1 MLKEVCDFDFIFR
14 AGVWKPRTSPSS
26 FQGAGTE
33 ALQWL
38 QEVKQQFGMEIA
50 TEVATPA
57 HVTEA
62 LQAGIDYLWI
72 GARTSANPIAVQEIA
87 DALQDGQ
94 SPTGRSET
102 YRTAQ
107 TPTGRSETYRGW
119 QLKGIFIKNPVN
131 EDAALWLGNIERL
144 EQTGI
149 PVMAIHRGCAHKPC
163 WAMAHYIRTQ
173 RPDIP
178 ILLDPSHMSGDATKI
193 PSLMKK
199 IDELQ
204 LDGAMIEVH
213 YNPQEAL
220 SDAQQQIKPE
230 EIREAYPR
238 PVYGRSD
245 APRCSFRS
253 KAKVNCFLHPKGKG
267 KNSGSQ
273 ELAWLRAEID
283 ELDDQLWETIAQR
296 MEVSERIGEWKK
308 EHGVQALQPQR
319 YAEIIAQRKEW
330 AEQKGLSEEL
340 VQNLFDAIH
349 QESLKKQK

>member
-26 FQGAGTE
+26 FQGVGTE
-33 ALQWL
+33 ALKWL

-50 TEVATPA
+50 TEVATPV
-57 HVTEA
+57 HVNEA

-87 DALQDGQ
+87 DSLLNTQY
-94 SPTGRSET
+94 SLLTTRSET
-102 YRTAQ
+102 H
-107 TPTGRSETYRGW
+107 SERG
-119 QLKGIFIKNPVN
+119 LKGIFIKNPVN

-144 EQTGI
+144 EKTGI

-193 PSLMKK
+193 PALMKK

-213 YNPQEAL
+213 HNPQEAL

-230 EIREAYPR
+230 EIGKFS
-238 PVYGRSD
+238 VVSGQRS
-245 APRCSFRS
+245 
-253 KAKVNCFLHPKGKG
+253 VEN
-267 KNSGSQ
+267 Q

-283 ELDDQLWETIAQR
+283 ELDDQLWETIARR
-296 MEVSERIGEWKK
+296 MEVSERIGDWKK

-319 YAEIIAQRKEW
+319 YEEIVKQRKEW

>member
-14 AGVWKPRTSPSS
+14 AGVWKPRTSPST
-26 FQGAGTE
+26 FQGVGTE
-33 ALQWL
+33 ALKWL

-50 TEVATPA
+50 TEVATPS
-57 HVTEA
+57 HVNEA

-87 DALQDGQ
+87 DSLLNTQY
-94 SPTGRSET
+94 SLLNTRSET
-102 YRTAQ
+102 Y
-107 TPTGRSETYRGW
+107 SERG
-119 QLKGIFIKNPVN
+119 LKGIFIKNPVN

-144 EQTGI
+144 EKTGI

-173 RPDIP
+173 RPDIH

-213 YNPQEAL
+213 HNPQEAL
-220 SDAQQQIKPE
+220 SDSQQQIKPE
-230 EIREAYPR
+230 ELGKFS
-238 PVYGRSD
+238 VVSGQRS
-245 APRCSFRS
+245 
-253 KAKVNCFLHPKGKG
+253 VEN
-267 KNSGSQ
+267 Q

-283 ELDDQLWETIAQR
+283 ELDDQLWETIARR

-319 YAEIIAQRKEW
+319 YEEIVKQRKEW

>member
-1 MLKEVCDFDFIFR
+1 MLKEVCDFDFILR

-72 GARTSANPIAVQEIA
+72 GARTSANPIAVQEIV

-102 YRTAQ
+102 YR
-107 TPTGRSETYRGW
+107 GG

-144 EQTGI
+144 EKTGI

-193 PSLMKK
+193 PALMKK

-213 YNPQEAL
+213 HNPHEAL
-220 SDAQQQIKPE
+220 SDSQQQIKPE
-230 EIREAYPR
+230 EIREAYPY
-238 PVYGRSD
+238 P
-245 APRCSFRS
+245 
-253 KAKVNCFLHPKGKG
+253 LPKGKG
-267 KNSGSQ
+267 KNTGSQ

-283 ELDDQLWETIAQR
+283 ELDDQLWETIVRR

-308 EHGVQALQPQR
+308 AHGVQALQPQR
-319 YAEIIAQRKEW
+319 YEEIVKQRKEW

-349 QESLKKQK
+349 QESLKKQG

>member
-1 MLKEVCDFDFIFR
+1 MLKEVCDFDFIYR
-14 AGVWKPRTSPSS
+14 AGVWKPRTSPNS
-26 FQGAGTE
+26 FQGVGSE

-87 DALQDGQ
+87 DALQDEQ
-94 SPTGRSET
+94 SPTGRSGT

-107 TPTGRSETYRGW
+107 TPTGRSETYRGG

-144 EQTGI
+144 EKTGI

-220 SDAQQQIKPE
+220 SDARQQIKPE
-230 EIREAYPR
+230 EIGKFS
-238 PVYGRSD
+238 VVSGQRS
-245 APRCSFRS
+245 
-253 KAKVNCFLHPKGKG
+253 VEN
-267 KNSGSQ
+267 Q

-308 EHGVQALQPQR
+308 AHGVQALQPQR
-319 YAEIIAQRKEW
+319 YEEILKHRKEW
-330 AEQKGLSEEL
+330 AELKGLSKEL
-340 VQNLFDAIH
+340 VVNIFDTIH

>member
-33 ALQWL
+33 GLAWL

-87 DALQDGQ
+87 DALLTTHY
-94 SPTGRSET
+94 SLLTTRSET
-102 YRTAQ
+102 YK
-107 TPTGRSETYRGW
+107 GG

-144 EQTGI
+144 EKTGVPI
-149 PVMAIHRGCAHKPC
+149 MAIHRGCAHKPC

-193 PSLMKK
+193 PALMKK

-220 SDAQQQIKPE
+220 SDSQQQIKPE
-230 EIREAYPR
+230 E
-238 PVYGRSD
+238 VGKWSVVSGQRS
-245 APRCSFRS
+245 
-253 KAKVNCFLHPKGKG
+253 VEN
-267 KNSGSQ
+267 Q

-319 YAEIIAQRKEW
+319 YEEIVKQRKEW

-340 VQNLFDAIH
+340 VQNLFDTIH

>member
-14 AGVWKPRTSPSS
+14 AGVWKPRTSPST
-26 FQGAGTE
+26 FQGVGTE

-50 TEVATPA
+50 TEVATPS
-57 HVTEA
+57 HVNEA

-87 DALQDGQ
+87 DALL
-94 SPTGRSET
+94 TT
-102 YRTAQ
+102 
-107 TPTGRSETYRGW
+107 RSETYRGG

-144 EQTGI
+144 EKTGI

-213 YNPQEAL
+213 HNPQEAL
-220 SDAQQQIKPE
+220 SDATQQLKPE
-230 EIREAYPR
+230 EIGKFS
-238 PVYGRSD
+238 VVSGQRS
-245 APRCSFRS
+245 
-253 KAKVNCFLHPKGKG
+253 VEN
-267 KNSGSQ
+267 Q
-273 ELAWLRAEID
+273 ELNWLRAEID
-283 ELDDQLWETIAQR
+283 ELDDQLWETIARR

>member
-26 FQGAGTE
+26 FQGVGSE

-38 QEVKQQFGMEIA
+38 QEVKQQFGIEIA

-57 HVTEA
+57 HVNEA
-62 LQAGIDYLWI
+62 LQAGVDYLWI
-72 GARTSANPIAVQEIA
+72 GARTSANPIAVQEIT
-87 DALQDGQ
+87 DSLLNTQY
-94 SPTGRSET
+94 SLLTTRSET
-102 YRTAQ
+102 NN
-107 TPTGRSETYRGW
+107 ERG
-119 QLKGIFIKNPVN
+119 LKGIFIKNPVN

-193 PSLMKK
+193 PALMKK

-213 YNPQEAL
+213 HNPQEAL
-220 SDAQQQIKPE
+220 SDSQQQIKPE
-230 EIREAYPR
+230 EIGKFS
-238 PVYGRSD
+238 VVSGQRS
-245 APRCSFRS
+245 
-253 KAKVNCFLHPKGKG
+253 VEN
-267 KNSGSQ
+267 Q

-283 ELDDQLWETIAQR
+283 ELDDQLWETIVRR

-308 EHGVQALQPQR
+308 AHGVQALQPQR
-319 YAEIIAQRKEW
+319 YEEIVKQRKEW

-349 QESLKKQK
+349 QESLKKQG

>member
-1 MLKEVCDFDFIFR
+1 MLKEVCDFDFIYR

-26 FQGAGTE
+26 FQGVGSE

-50 TEVATPA
+50 TEVATPS

-87 DALQDGQ
+87 DSLL
-94 SPTGRSET
+94 TTRSET
-102 YRTAQ
+102 H
-107 TPTGRSETYRGW
+107 SERG
-119 QLKGIFIKNPVN
+119 LKGIFIKNPVN

-144 EQTGI
+144 EKTGI

-193 PSLMKK
+193 PALMKK

-204 LDGAMIEVH
+204 LNGAMIEVH
-213 YNPQEAL
+213 HNPQEAL
-220 SDAQQQIKPE
+220 SDARQQIKPE

-238 PVYGRSD
+238 P
-245 APRCSFRS
+245 
-253 KAKVNCFLHPKGKG
+253 KGKG
-267 KNSGSQ
+267 KNTGSQ

-308 EHGVQALQPQR
+308 AHGVQALQPQR
-319 YAEIIAQRKEW
+319 YEEILKHRKEW
-330 AEQKGLSEEL
+330 AEQKGLSKEL
-340 VQNLFDAIH
+340 VENIFDTIH
-349 QESLKKQK
+349 QESLKKQN

>member
-144 EQTGI
+144 EKTRI
-149 PVMAIHRGCAHKPC
+149 PIMAIHRGCAHKPC

-213 YNPQEAL
+213 HNPQEAL

-230 EIREAYPR
+230 E
-238 PVYGRSD
+238 VGKWSVVSGQRS
-245 APRCSFRS
+245 
-253 KAKVNCFLHPKGKG
+253 VEN
-267 KNSGSQ
+267 Q

-283 ELDDQLWETIAQR
+283 ELDDQLWETIARR

>member
-14 AGVWKPRTSPSS
+14 AGVWKPRTSPST
-26 FQGAGTE
+26 FQGVGSE

-38 QEVKQQFGMEIA
+38 QEVKQQFGIEIA

-57 HVTEA
+57 HVKEA

-87 DALQDGQ
+87 DSLLTTQY
-94 SPTGRSET
+94 SLLTTRSET
-102 YRTAQ
+102 H
-107 TPTGRSETYRGW
+107 SERG
-119 QLKGIFIKNPVN
+119 LKGIFIKNPVN
-131 EDAALWLGNIERL
+131 EDAKLWLGNIERL
-144 EQTGI
+144 EKTRI

-163 WAMAHYIRTQ
+163 WAMAHHIRTQ

-193 PSLMKK
+193 PALMKK
-199 IDELQ
+199 IDELR

-230 EIREAYPR
+230 EIGKFS
-238 PVYGRSD
+238 VVSGQRS
-245 APRCSFRS
+245 
-253 KAKVNCFLHPKGKG
+253 VEN
-267 KNSGSQ
+267 Q

-283 ELDDQLWETIAQR
+283 ELDDQLWETIVQR

-308 EHGVQALQPQR
+308 AHGVQALQPQR
-319 YAEIIAQRKEW
+319 YEEIVKQRKEW

>member
-26 FQGAGTE
+26 FQGVGTE
-33 ALQWL
+33 ALKWL

-50 TEVATPA
+50 TEVATPV
-57 HVTEA
+57 HVNEA

-87 DALQDGQ
+87 DSLLNTQY
-94 SPTGRSET
+94 SLLTTRSET
-102 YRTAQ
+102 H
-107 TPTGRSETYRGW
+107 SERG
-119 QLKGIFIKNPVN
+119 LKGIFIKNPVN

-144 EQTGI
+144 EKTGI

-193 PSLMKK
+193 PALMKK

-213 YNPQEAL
+213 HNPQEAL

-230 EIREAYPR
+230 EIGKFS
-238 PVYGRSD
+238 VVSGQRS
-245 APRCSFRS
+245 
-253 KAKVNCFLHPKGKG
+253 VEN
-267 KNSGSQ
+267 Q

-283 ELDDQLWETIAQR
+283 ELDDQLWETIVRR
-296 MEVSERIGEWKK
+296 MEVSERIGDWKK

-319 YAEIIAQRKEW
+319 YEEIVKQRKEW

>member
-14 AGVWKPRTSPSS
+14 AGVWKPRTSPST
-26 FQGAGTE
+26 FQGVGSE

-38 QEVKQQFGMEIA
+38 QEVKQQFGIEIA

-57 HVTEA
+57 HVKEA

-87 DALQDGQ
+87 DSLL
-94 SPTGRSET
+94 TTRSET
-102 YRTAQ
+102 H
-107 TPTGRSETYRGW
+107 SERG
-119 QLKGIFIKNPVN
+119 LKGIFIKNPVN

-144 EQTGI
+144 EKTGI

-193 PSLMKK
+193 PALMKK

-213 YNPQEAL
+213 HNPQEAL
-220 SDAQQQIKPE
+220 SDARQQIKPE
-230 EIREAYPR
+230 EIREAYPY
-238 PVYGRSD
+238 P
-245 APRCSFRS
+245 
-253 KAKVNCFLHPKGKG
+253 LPKGKG
-267 KNSGSQ
+267 NNSGSQ

-283 ELDDQLWETIAQR
+283 ELDDQLWETIARR

-330 AEQKGLSEEL
+330 AEQKGLSVEL

-349 QESLKKQK
+349 QESLKKQG

>member
-14 AGVWKPRTSPSS
+14 AGVWKPRTSPST
-26 FQGAGTE
+26 FQGVGTE
-33 ALQWL
+33 ALKWL

-50 TEVATPA
+50 TEVATPV
-57 HVTEA
+57 HVNEA

-87 DALQDGQ
+87 DSLLTTQY
-94 SPTGRSET
+94 SLLTTRSET
-102 YRTAQ
+102 H
-107 TPTGRSETYRGW
+107 SERG
-119 QLKGIFIKNPVN
+119 LKGIFIKNPVN
-131 EDAALWLGNIERL
+131 EDAKLWLGNIERL
-144 EQTGI
+144 EKIGI

-193 PSLMKK
+193 PALIKK

-220 SDAQQQIKPE
+220 SDSQQQIKPE
-230 EIREAYPR
+230 EIGKFS
-238 PVYGRSD
+238 VVSSQRS
-245 APRCSFRS
+245 
-253 KAKVNCFLHPKGKG
+253 VEN
-267 KNSGSQ
+267 Q

-283 ELDDQLWETIAQR
+283 ELDDQLWETIARR

>member
-26 FQGAGTE
+26 FQGVGTE
-33 ALQWL
+33 ALKWL

-50 TEVATPA
+50 TEVATPV
-57 HVTEA
+57 HVNEA

-87 DALQDGQ
+87 DSLLNTQY
-94 SPTGRSET
+94 SLLTT
-102 YRTAQ
+102 
-107 TPTGRSETYRGW
+107 RSETYRGG

-144 EQTGI
+144 EKTGI

-173 RPDIP
+173 RSDIP

-193 PSLMKK
+193 PALMKK

-230 EIREAYPR
+230 EIGKFS
-238 PVYGRSD
+238 VVSGQRS
-245 APRCSFRS
+245 
-253 KAKVNCFLHPKGKG
+253 VEN
-267 KNSGSQ
+267 Q

-283 ELDDQLWETIAQR
+283 ELDDQLWETIARR

-308 EHGVQALQPQR
+308 AHGVQALQPQR
-319 YAEIIAQRKEW
+319 YEEIVKQRKEW

-349 QESLKKQK
+349 QESLKKQG

>member
-38 QEVKQQFGMEIA
+38 QEVKQQFGIEIA

-57 HVTEA
+57 HVNEA

-72 GARTSANPIAVQEIA
+72 GARTSANPIAVQEIT
-87 DALQDGQ
+87 DSLLNTQY
-94 SPTGRSET
+94 SLLNTRSET
-102 YRTAQ
+102 NN
-107 TPTGRSETYRGW
+107 ERG
-119 QLKGIFIKNPVN
+119 LKGIFIKNPVN

-144 EQTGI
+144 EKTGI

-193 PSLMKK
+193 PALMKK

-213 YNPQEAL
+213 HNPHEAL
-220 SDAQQQIKPE
+220 SDSQQQIKPE
-230 EIREAYPR
+230 EIGKFS
-238 PVYGRSD
+238 VVSGQRS
-245 APRCSFRS
+245 
-253 KAKVNCFLHPKGKG
+253 VEN
-267 KNSGSQ
+267 Q

-283 ELDDQLWETIAQR
+283 ELDDQLWETIVRR

-308 EHGVQALQPQR
+308 AHGVQALQPQR
-319 YAEIIAQRKEW
+319 YEEIVKQRKEW

-349 QESLKKQK
+349 QESLKKQG

>member
-1 MLKEVCDFDFIFR
+1 MLKEVCGFDFIFR

-57 HVTEA
+57 HVKEA

-94 SPTGRSET
+94 SPTGRSD
-102 YRTAQ
+102 
-107 TPTGRSETYRGW
+107 TYRGG

-144 EQTGI
+144 EKTGI

-193 PSLMKK
+193 PALMKK

-220 SDAQQQIKPE
+220 SDSQQQIKPE
-230 EIREAYPR
+230 EIEKFS
-238 PVYGRSD
+238 VVSGQRSEE
-245 APRCSFRS
+245 
-253 KAKVNCFLHPKGKG
+253 N
-267 KNSGSQ
+267 Q

-283 ELDDQLWETIAQR
+283 ELDDQLWETIARR

>member
-1 MLKEVCDFDFIFR
+1 MLVTARMLKEVCDFDFIFR

-26 FQGAGTE
+26 FQGVGTE
-33 ALQWL
+33 ALKWL

-87 DALQDGQ
+87 EEIGKVVSSEYRVQ
-94 SPTGRSET
+94 STE
-102 YRTAQ
+102 YRVQ
-107 TPTGRSETYRGW
+107 RG
-119 QLKGIFIKNPVN
+119 LKGIFIKNPVN
-131 EDAALWLGNIERL
+131 EDAKLWLGNIERL
-144 EQTGI
+144 EKTRI

-204 LDGAMIEVH
+204 LNGAMIEVH

-220 SDAQQQIKPE
+220 SDSQQQIKPE
-230 EIREAYPR
+230 EIGKFS
-238 PVYGRSD
+238 VVSGQRS
-245 APRCSFRS
+245 
-253 KAKVNCFLHPKGKG
+253 VEN
-267 KNSGSQ
+267 Q

-283 ELDDQLWETIAQR
+283 ELDDQLWETIVRR

-319 YAEIIAQRKEW
+319 YEEIVKQRKEW

-349 QESLKKQK
+349 QESLKKQG

>member
-14 AGVWKPRTSPSS
+14 AGVWKPRTSPST
-26 FQGAGTE
+26 FQGVGTE

-50 TEVATPA
+50 TEVATPS
-57 HVTEA
+57 HVNEA

-87 DALQDGQ
+87 DALL
-94 SPTGRSET
+94 TT
-102 YRTAQ
+102 
-107 TPTGRSETYRGW
+107 RSETYRGG

-144 EQTGI
+144 EKTGI

-213 YNPQEAL
+213 HNPQEAL
-220 SDAQQQIKPE
+220 SDATQQLKPE
-230 EIREAYPR
+230 EIGKFS
-238 PVYGRSD
+238 VVSGQRS
-245 APRCSFRS
+245 
-253 KAKVNCFLHPKGKG
+253 VEN
-267 KNSGSQ
+267 Q
-273 ELAWLRAEID
+273 ELNWLRAEID
-283 ELDDQLWETIAQR
+283 ELDDQLWETIARR

-340 VQNLFDAIH
+340 VQNLNDAIH

>member
-1 MLKEVCDFDFIFR
+1 
-14 AGVWKPRTSPSS
+14 
-26 FQGAGTE
+26 
-33 ALQWL
+33 
-38 QEVKQQFGMEIA
+38 MEIA
-50 TEVATPA
+50 TEVATPS

-87 DALQDGQ
+87 DSLLNTHY
-94 SPTGRSET
+94 SLLTT
-102 YRTAQ
+102 
-107 TPTGRSETYRGW
+107 RSETYRGG

-131 EDAALWLGNIERL
+131 EDAALWLGNRERL
-144 EQTGI
+144 EKTGI

-173 RPDIP
+173 RPNIP

-213 YNPQEAL
+213 HSPQEAL

-230 EIREAYPR
+230 EIREAYPY
-238 PVYGRSD
+238 P
-245 APRCSFRS
+245 
-253 KAKVNCFLHPKGKG
+253 LPKGKG

-283 ELDDQLWETIAQR
+283 ELDDQLWETIARR

-308 EHGVQALQPQR
+308 AHGVQALQPQR
-319 YAEIIAQRKEW
+319 YEEIVKQRKEW

-349 QESLKKQK
+349 QESLKKQG

>member
-14 AGVWKPRTSPSS
+14 AGVWKPRTSPST
-26 FQGAGTE
+26 FQGVGTE
-33 ALQWL
+33 ALKWL

-50 TEVATPA
+50 TEVATPS
-57 HVTEA
+57 HVNEA

-87 DALQDGQ
+87 DALL
-94 SPTGRSET
+94 TT
-102 YRTAQ
+102 
-107 TPTGRSETYRGW
+107 RSETYRGG

-144 EQTGI
+144 EKTGI

-193 PSLMKK
+193 PALMKK

-220 SDAQQQIKPE
+220 SDSQQQIKPE
-230 EIREAYPR
+230 EIGKFS
-238 PVYGRSD
+238 VVSGQRS
-245 APRCSFRS
+245 
-253 KAKVNCFLHPKGKG
+253 VEN
-267 KNSGSQ
+267 Q

-283 ELDDQLWETIAQR
+283 ELDDQLWETIARR

-319 YAEIIAQRKEW
+319 YEEIVKQRKEW

-349 QESLKKQK
+349 QESLKKQG

>member
-38 QEVKQQFGMEIA
+38 QEVKQQFGMGIA

-87 DALQDGQ
+87 DQIGLCHNKPKAVL
-94 SPTGRSET
+94 
-102 YRTAQ
+102 
-107 TPTGRSETYRGW
+107 
-119 QLKGIFIKNPVN
+119 IKNPVSP
-131 EDAALWLGNIERL
+131 DAKLWLGNIERI

-149 PVMAIHRGCAHKPC
+149 PVMAIHRGCEHKPC
-163 WAMAHYIRTQ
+163 WSMAHYIRTQ

-193 PSLMKK
+193 AALLNK

-204 LDGAMIEVH
+204 LNGSMIEVH
-213 YNPQEAL
+213 HNPQEAL
-220 SDAQQQIKPE
+220 SDAQQQLTPQ
-230 EIREAYPR
+230 EA
-238 PVYGRSD
+238 
-245 APRCSFRS
+245 
-253 KAKVNCFLHPKGKG
+253 AKLIGT
-267 KNSGSQ
+267 KNQVQSTKDK
-273 ELAWLRAEID
+273 ELAWWRAEID
-283 ELDDQLWETIAQR
+283 ELDDQLWETIARR

>member
-50 TEVATPA
+50 TEVATPS
-57 HVTEA
+57 HVNEA

-87 DALQDGQ
+87 NALL
-94 SPTGRSET
+94 TT
-102 YRTAQ
+102 
-107 TPTGRSETYRGW
+107 RSETYRGG

-144 EQTGI
+144 EKTGI

-199 IDELQ
+199 IDELL

-220 SDAQQQIKPE
+220 SDATQQLKPE
-230 EIREAYPR
+230 EIGKFS
-238 PVYGRSD
+238 VVSGQRS
-245 APRCSFRS
+245 
-253 KAKVNCFLHPKGKG
+253 VEN
-267 KNSGSQ
+267 Q

-283 ELDDQLWETIAQR
+283 ELDDQLWETIARR

-319 YAEIIAQRKEW
+319 YEEIVKQRKEW

>member
-14 AGVWKPRTSPSS
+14 AGVWKPRTSPST
-26 FQGAGTE
+26 FQGVGSE

-57 HVTEA
+57 HVKEA

-87 DALQDGQ
+87 DSLLNTQY
-94 SPTGRSET
+94 SLLTTRSET
-102 YRTAQ
+102 H
-107 TPTGRSETYRGW
+107 SERG
-119 QLKGIFIKNPVN
+119 LKGIFIKNPVN

-144 EQTGI
+144 EKTGI

-220 SDAQQQIKPE
+220 SDARQQIKPE
-230 EIREAYPR
+230 EFGKFS
-238 PVYGRSD
+238 VVSGQRS
-245 APRCSFRS
+245 
-253 KAKVNCFLHPKGKG
+253 VEN
-267 KNSGSQ
+267 Q

-283 ELDDQLWETIAQR
+283 ELDDQLWETIARR

-319 YAEIIAQRKEW
+319 YEEIVKQRKEW

>member
-1 MLKEVCDFDFIFR
+1 MLKEVCGFDFIFR
-14 AGVWKPRTSPSS
+14 AGVWKPRTSPST
-26 FQGAGTE
+26 FQGVGSE

-50 TEVATPA
+50 TEVATPS

-87 DALQDGQ
+87 DALLN
-94 SPTGRSET
+94 TRSET
-102 YRTAQ
+102 H
-107 TPTGRSETYRGW
+107 SERG
-119 QLKGIFIKNPVN
+119 LKGIFIKNPVN

-144 EQTGI
+144 EKTGI

-163 WAMAHYIRTQ
+163 WAMAHHIRTQ

-204 LDGAMIEVH
+204 LNGAMIEVH
-213 YNPQEAL
+213 HNPHEAL
-220 SDAQQQIKPE
+220 SDARQQIKPE
-230 EIREAYPR
+230 E
-238 PVYGRSD
+238 V
-245 APRCSFRS
+245 
-253 KAKVNCFLHPKGKG
+253 GKWSVV
-267 KNSGSQ
+267 SGQQSVENQ

-283 ELDDQLWETIAQR
+283 ELDDQLWETIARR

-319 YAEIIAQRKEW
+319 YEEIVKQRKEW

>member
-33 ALQWL
+33 GLAWL
-38 QEVKQQFGMEIA
+38 QEVKQQFGIEIA
-50 TEVATPA
+50 TEVATPS
-57 HVTEA
+57 HVNEA
-62 LQAGIDYLWI
+62 LQAGVDYLWI

-87 DALQDGQ
+87 DALLTTQH
-94 SPTGRSET
+94 SLLTTRSET
-102 YRTAQ
+102 H
-107 TPTGRSETYRGW
+107 RGG

-131 EDAALWLGNIERL
+131 EDAKLWLGNIERL
-144 EQTGI
+144 EKTGI

-163 WAMAHYIRTQ
+163 WAMAHYIRAQ

-193 PSLMKK
+193 PALMKK

-213 YNPQEAL
+213 HNPQEAL
-220 SDAQQQIKPE
+220 SDSQQQIKPE
-230 EIREAYPR
+230 EIGKFS
-238 PVYGRSD
+238 VVSGQRS
-245 APRCSFRS
+245 
-253 KAKVNCFLHPKGKG
+253 VEN
-267 KNSGSQ
+267 Q

-283 ELDDQLWETIAQR
+283 ELDDQLWETIARR

-319 YAEIIAQRKEW
+319 YEEIVKQRKEW

-349 QESLKKQK
+349 QESLKKQG

>member
-1 MLKEVCDFDFIFR
+1 MLKEVCGFDFIYR
-14 AGVWKPRTSPSS
+14 AGVWKPRTSPST
-26 FQGAGTE
+26 FQGVGSE

-50 TEVATPA
+50 TEVATPS

-87 DALQDGQ
+87 DALLN
-94 SPTGRSET
+94 TRSET
-102 YRTAQ
+102 HN
-107 TPTGRSETYRGW
+107 ERG
-119 QLKGIFIKNPVN
+119 LKGIFIKNPVN

-144 EQTGI
+144 EKTGI

-213 YNPQEAL
+213 HNPQEAL
-220 SDAQQQIKPE
+220 SDARQQIKPE
-230 EIREAYPR
+230 EIREAYP
-238 PVYGRSD
+238 
-245 APRCSFRS
+245 
-253 KAKVNCFLHPKGKG
+253 LPKGKG
-267 KNSGSQ
+267 KNTGSQ

-308 EHGVQALQPQR
+308 AHGVQALQPQR
-319 YAEIIAQRKEW
+319 YEEIVKQRKEW

>member
-33 ALQWL
+33 ALRWL

-57 HVTEA
+57 HVNEA

-87 DALQDGQ
+87 DLLDKA
-94 SPTGRSET
+94 SPHPSPKGKGDEPTSNSSQKGRESFASEC
-102 YRTAQ
+102 
-107 TPTGRSETYRGW
+107 G
-119 QLKGIFIKNPVN
+119 LKGIFIKNPVN

-230 EIREAYPR
+230 EI
-238 PVYGRSD
+238 
-245 APRCSFRS
+245 
-253 KAKVNCFLHPKGKG
+253 GKFSVV
-267 KNSGSQ
+267 SGQ
-273 ELAWLRAEID
+273 RFVRA
-283 ELDDQLWETIAQR
+283 Q
-296 MEVSERIGEWKK
+296 
-308 EHGVQALQPQR
+308 
-319 YAEIIAQRKEW
+319 
-330 AEQKGLSEEL
+330 
-340 VQNLFDAIH
+340 
-349 QESLKKQK
+349 

>member
-1 MLKEVCDFDFIFR
+1 MVTARMLKEVCDFDFIFR

-33 ALQWL
+33 GLVWL
-38 QEVKQQFGMEIA
+38 QEVKQQFGIEIA

-87 DALQDGQ
+87 EEIGKVVSSEYRVQ
-94 SPTGRSET
+94 STE
-102 YRTAQ
+102 YRVQ
-107 TPTGRSETYRGW
+107 RG
-119 QLKGIFIKNPVN
+119 LKGIFIKNPVN

-193 PSLMKK
+193 PALMKK

-213 YNPQEAL
+213 HSPQEAL
-220 SDAQQQIKPE
+220 SDARQQIKPE
-230 EIREAYPR
+230 E
-238 PVYGRSD
+238 VGKWSVVSGQRS
-245 APRCSFRS
+245 
-253 KAKVNCFLHPKGKG
+253 VEN
-267 KNSGSQ
+267 Q
-273 ELAWLRAEID
+273 ELNWLRAEID
-283 ELDDQLWETIAQR
+283 ELDDQLWETIARR

>member
-26 FQGAGTE
+26 FQGVGTE

-50 TEVATPA
+50 TEVATPT
-57 HVTEA
+57 HVKEA

-87 DALQDGQ
+87 DSLLTTQY
-94 SPTGRSET
+94 SLLTTRSET
-102 YRTAQ
+102 H
-107 TPTGRSETYRGW
+107 SERG
-119 QLKGIFIKNPVN
+119 LKGIFIKNPVN

-144 EQTGI
+144 EKTGI

-173 RPDIP
+173 RPNIP

-193 PSLMKK
+193 PALMKK

-220 SDAQQQIKPE
+220 SDARQQIKPE
-230 EIREAYPR
+230 EIGKFS
-238 PVYGRSD
+238 VVSGQRS
-245 APRCSFRS
+245 
-253 KAKVNCFLHPKGKG
+253 VEN
-267 KNSGSQ
+267 Q

-283 ELDDQLWETIAQR
+283 ELDDQLWETIARR

>member
-33 ALQWL
+33 GLAWL

-62 LQAGIDYLWI
+62 LQTGIDYLWI

-87 DALQDGQ
+87 DALLNTHY
-94 SPTGRSET
+94 SLLTT
-102 YRTAQ
+102 
-107 TPTGRSETYRGW
+107 RSETYRGG

-144 EQTGI
+144 EKTGI

-163 WAMAHYIRTQ
+163 WAMAHYIRKQ

-213 YNPQEAL
+213 HNPQEAL

-230 EIREAYPR
+230 EIGKFS
-238 PVYGRSD
+238 VVSGQRS
-245 APRCSFRS
+245 
-253 KAKVNCFLHPKGKG
+253 VEN
-267 KNSGSQ
+267 Q

>member
-1 MLKEVCDFDFIFR
+1 MLKEVCGFDFIFR
-14 AGVWKPRTSPSS
+14 AGVWKPRTSPST
-26 FQGAGTE
+26 FQGVGSE

-57 HVTEA
+57 HVKEA
-62 LQAGIDYLWI
+62 LQAGIDHLWI

-102 YRTAQ
+102 H
-107 TPTGRSETYRGW
+107 SERG
-119 QLKGIFIKNPVN
+119 LKGIFIKNPVN

-144 EQTGI
+144 EKTGI

-199 IDELQ
+199 IDELL

-230 EIREAYPR
+230 EFGKFS
-238 PVYGRSD
+238 VVSGQRS
-245 APRCSFRS
+245 
-253 KAKVNCFLHPKGKG
+253 VEN
-267 KNSGSQ
+267 Q

-283 ELDDQLWETIAQR
+283 ELDDQLWETIARR

-308 EHGVQALQPQR
+308 AHGVQALQPQR
-319 YAEIIAQRKEW
+319 YEEIVKQRKEW

-349 QESLKKQK
+349 QESLKKQG

>member
-1 MLKEVCDFDFIFR
+1 MLKEVCGFDFIYR

-26 FQGAGTE
+26 FQGVGSE

-87 DALQDGQ
+87 DSLN
-94 SPTGRSET
+94 TRSET
-102 YRTAQ
+102 HN
-107 TPTGRSETYRGW
+107 ERG
-119 QLKGIFIKNPVN
+119 LKGIFIKNPVN

-144 EQTGI
+144 EKTGI

-193 PSLMKK
+193 PALMKK

-204 LDGAMIEVH
+204 LNGAMIEVH
-213 YNPQEAL
+213 HNPQEAL
-220 SDAQQQIKPE
+220 SDARQQIKPE
-230 EIREAYPR
+230 EIGKFS
-238 PVYGRSD
+238 VVSGQRS
-245 APRCSFRS
+245 
-253 KAKVNCFLHPKGKG
+253 VEN
-267 KNSGSQ
+267 Q

-308 EHGVQALQPQR
+308 AHGIQALQPQR
-319 YAEIIAQRKEW
+319 YEEILKQRKEW

-349 QESLKKQK
+349 QESLKKQN

>member
-1 MLKEVCDFDFIFR
+1 MLKEVCGFDFIFR

-26 FQGAGTE
+26 FQGVGTE

-50 TEVATPA
+50 TEVATPS
-57 HVTEA
+57 HVNEA
-62 LQAGIDYLWI
+62 LQAGVDYLWI

-87 DALQDGQ
+87 DALLTTHY
-94 SPTGRSET
+94 SLLTTRSET
-102 YRTAQ
+102 H
-107 TPTGRSETYRGW
+107 SERG
-119 QLKGIFIKNPVN
+119 LKGIFIKNPVN

-144 EQTGI
+144 EKIGI

-193 PSLMKK
+193 PALMKK
-199 IDELQ
+199 IDELL

-230 EIREAYPR
+230 EIGKFS
-238 PVYGRSD
+238 VVSGQRS
-245 APRCSFRS
+245 
-253 KAKVNCFLHPKGKG
+253 VEN
-267 KNSGSQ
+267 Q

-283 ELDDQLWETIAQR
+283 ELDDQLWETIARR

-319 YAEIIAQRKEW
+319 YEEIVKQRKEW

-349 QESLKKQK
+349 QESLKKQG